1 MLGEWR
7 RAATGVRPPQ
17 PLPYECEVMF
27 QTWRWKIRQADEAC
41 EHGRLDEACR
51 LLAEN
56 NLRDYQP
63 GQRLVDKLADCLL
76 TRSQQRAEAADSAG
90 AWKDFD
96 TAKGL
101 VGESSRLLELQA
113 VLIRRELTAAETCLR
128 AGNSNA
134 ALAAIENLERRKI
147 AGDELRSLKEIARR
161 MESARNLSLRGK
173 FPEAESQLQGAR
185 SLRPEWPELES
196 QLQACRGKADH
207 CRTLTEKLHTA
218 VADSAWS
225 KAVSLADELLELAP
239 EFRLAKDARK
249 RAWAEVG
256 TKLADSHQLAV
267 TQHWSPSSASP
278 KSKSSQDFSLAGESS
293 SAQEKTS
300 SRFLLWID
308 AVGGYLVCLA
318 NEIVLGQATPGNR
331 VDVPIMGDLSRRH
344 AIVRRHGEGYVI
356 EPIHTVR
363 VQGQKIGEATLLSDG
378 DEIELGN
385 SVRLRF
391 RKPHVLSASARLEF
405 VSRHRTQPS
414 ADGILLMAE
423 SCVLGPKFQN
433 HVVCRSWSHDV
444 VLYRQEDELFCR
456 AMESIEIDG
465 QLCDGR
471 GRIGSNSRVSGG
483 DFALSLE
490 LV

>member
-1 MLGEWR
+1 
-7 RAATGVRPPQ
+7 
-17 PLPYECEVMF
+17 MF
-27 QTWRWKIRQADEAC
+27 QAWRWKIRQAEEAC

-51 LLAEN
+51 LLAEE
-56 NLRDYQP
+56 NLRDYLP
-63 GQRLVDKLADCLL
+63 GQRLVDKLADRLL
-76 TRSQQRAEAADSAG
+76 SRSHQRAETNDAAG

-101 VGESSRLLELQA
+101 VGESDRLLEVQS
-113 VLIRRELTAAETCLR
+113 VLARRELTAAEDFLR
-128 AGNSNA
+128 AGNSSA
-134 ALAAIENLERRKI
+134 ALVAIENLERRKI
-147 AGDELRSLKEIARR
+147 ASDELRTLKEIARR
-161 MESARNLSLRGK
+161 QESARNLSLRGK
-173 FPEAESQLQGAR
+173 FPEAEAQLQAAK
-185 SLRPEWPELES
+185 SLRPDWPELES

-207 CRTLTEKLHTA
+207 CRNLTEKLHTA

-239 EFRLAKDARK
+239 EYRLAKDARK

-267 TQHWSPSSASP
+267 TQHWSPSRATPNSR
-278 KSKSSQDFSLAGESS
+278 SSQEFSVTGENSS
-293 SAQEKTS
+293 PNEKNS

-308 AVGGYLVCLA
+308 SVGGYLVCLA

-356 EPIHTVR
+356 EPVHAVR
-363 VQGQKIGEATLLSDG
+363 VHNQTIHEATLLSDG

-405 VSRHRTQPS
+405 ISRHRTQPS

-433 HVVCRSWSHDV
+433 HVVCRNWSHDV

-471 GRIGSNSRVSGG
+471 GRIGGNSRVSGG